1 MMDIKKYQASMV
13 YKFFDKKSSGSSGFK
28 NETEQ
33 NKKLAEE
40 LPTNY

>member
-1 MMDIKKYQASMV
+1 MV